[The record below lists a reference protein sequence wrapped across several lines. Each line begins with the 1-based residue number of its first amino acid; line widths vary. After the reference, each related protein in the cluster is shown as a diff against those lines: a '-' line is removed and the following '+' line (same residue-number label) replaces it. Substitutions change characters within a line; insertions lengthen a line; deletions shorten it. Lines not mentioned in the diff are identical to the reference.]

1 MGGPAWPLPDSWQP
15 CGPGGALP
23 PPSCRPR
30 AALEEG
36 QDAAARP
43 GRGEKE
49 DIGYLR
55 NKPQYR
61 SETAR
66 LHARGCGRF
75 PPVCPQEKS
84 PGGGRSGRSGRKVG
98 AVRESAT
105 AAKCPDGAG
114 GVERETAVQREQLQP
129 GRGFVGGGIAE
140 LTAAPPLRS
149 SARGGPAFAFAKGSL
164 CPFATDFNERIQ
176 RNPQFRGSARAQSC
190 RLCAGVSGRVSA
202 LLLAVRFSLL
212 LLLLFCISNAQ
223 QNFPCSRA
231 SGGAVNCGEASRK
244 QQPSECPPPPR
255 G

>member
-84 PGGGRSGRSGRKVG
+84 PGEGRSGRSGRKVG

-114 GVERETAVQREQLQP
+114 GGKEK
-129 GRGFVGGGIAE
+129 
-140 LTAAPPLRS
+140 PLCRAS
-149 SARGGPAFAFAKGSL
+149 SSSRAGGSL
-164 CPFATDFNERIQ
+164 E
-176 RNPQFRGSARAQSC
+176 
-190 RLCAGVSGRVSA
+190 
-202 LLLAVRFSLL
+202 
-212 LLLLFCISNAQ
+212 
-223 QNFPCSRA
+223 
-231 SGGAVNCGEASRK
+231 GEL
-244 QQPSECPPPPR
+244 PN
-255 G
+255 